1 MSLGWTRQSPH
12 LYPALFPVASPIQGV
27 PRCARGLY
35 PCWGVGSA
43 PLPSIPVL
51 RPDAPGG
58 LQGDSHGGTGWSW
71 LALSS
76 AISPHVSPQSARG
89 AVQLRGRAS
98 ELEAELAEQQ
108 HLKQQAQDESEFLR
122 TELEELKKQR
132 EDTEKAQRSLTEIE
146 SEQGVPAPA
155 QGGGES
161 QAGGPRCSA
170 LSLRVWQD
178 GHRPTSSGTAN

>member
-1 MSLGWTRQSPH
+1 MALSWPLPSGFPH
-12 LYPALFPVASPIQGV
+12 IGV
-27 PRCARGLY
+27 PRCARELR

-43 PLPSIPVL
+43 PLPSISVL
-51 RPDAPGG
+51 CPDAPGG
-58 LQGDSHGGTGWSW
+58 LQGGTLGGLLDSTGGYWMVKVGIARSW
-71 LALSS
+71 LALNR
-76 AISPHVSPQSARG
+76 AISLHPSPQSARG

-146 SEQGVPAPA
+146 SEQGVPALA
-155 QGGGES
+155 
-161 QAGGPRCSA
+161 
-170 LSLRVWQD
+170 
-178 GHRPTSSGTAN
+178 